1 MNNRP
6 TIKTETFIGSCS
18 NFVSGQ
24 GWTTKI
30 PVSQIKDKGY
40 EKITTIIDLV
50 DDMVGGK
57 MIAQAL
63 REIYNID

>member
-1 MNNRP
+1 MNNKH
-6 TIKTETFIGSCS
+6 IKTETFIGSCS
-18 NFVSGQ
+18 NFVGGQ

-40 EKITTIIDLV
+40 EKITTIIELV
-50 DDMVGGK
+50 DNMIGGK